1 MLTEALRFSNKT
13 SLDVANR
20 LTAKPQGPWLRLSEG
35 QVPSVHLTPNTSY
48 RAPINTQLVTDIRG
62 LLPVISLSSAV
73 GLLKEFGLFQAKL
86 LDP

>member
-35 QVPSVHLTPNTSY
+35 QVSSVHLTLNTAY
-48 RAPINTQLVTDIRG
+48 LAQINTQLVTEIRG
-62 LLPVISLSSAV
+62 LLPVISFSSAI
-73 GLLKEFGLFQAKL
+73 GLPKHPGLYQAKL
-86 LDP
+86 LNS